1 MIIRPEK
8 QKEFEQEIN
17 FTLTYGYFFFCCCVD
32 EFFFGCH
39 REACASSS
47 RKANKVDSRD
57 VHCLLIGDGL
67 VDERE
72 R

>member
-1 MIIRPEK
+1 MLHFLSFWFKIFISIRV
-8 QKEFEQEIN
+8 
-17 FTLTYGYFFFCCCVD
+17 FFSEGMD